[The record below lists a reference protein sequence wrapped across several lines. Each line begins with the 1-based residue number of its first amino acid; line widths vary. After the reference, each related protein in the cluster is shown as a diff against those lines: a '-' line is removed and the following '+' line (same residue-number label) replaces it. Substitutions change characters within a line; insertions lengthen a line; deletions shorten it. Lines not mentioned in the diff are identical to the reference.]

1 MMTCNDALEL
11 DQLIGDT
18 MSLFERPGYQ
28 WRETY
33 FVLFD
38 VARRPQAEPLS
49 AAVAQLNKRFQI
61 EDIRGNE
68 SGLFESMTVISPDDF
83 AAMDIS
89 CVVGEEVEE
98 QLPLLQ
104 DELKANVDS
113 DEERQLVER
122 IGSSTARFDVFHF
135 EQQVADPG
143 DSEEPDFMDPGGV
156 LVVLERLAEICDGV
170 VVDPQSA
177 SLL

>member
-1 MMTCNDALEL
+1 
-11 DQLIGDT
+11 

-38 VARRPQAEPLS
+38 VAKRPNAESLS
-49 AAVAQLNKRFQI
+49 AAVAKLNKRFVI
-61 EDIRGNE
+61 EDIRANE
-68 SGLFESMTVISPDDF
+68 AGQIESMTVISPDDF

-104 DELKANVDS
+104 DELKANVDT
-113 DEERQLVER
+113 DEERSLIDQ
-122 IGSSTARFDVFHF
+122 IGSSTARLDIFHF
-135 EQQVADPG
+135 EQQVADLG
-143 DSEEPDFMDPGGV
+143 DGEEPDFMDPGGV

-177 SLL
+177 TLL

>member
-1 MMTCNDALEL
+1 
-11 DQLIGDT
+11 
-18 MSLFERPGYQ
+18 MSLFERSGYQ

-38 VARRPQAEPLS
+38 VKNRPNAEKLS
-49 AAVAQLNKRFQI
+49 AEVARLNKRFQI
-61 EDIRGNE
+61 EDIRANDEGRIA
-68 SGLFESMTVISPDDF
+68 SMTVISPDDF
-83 AAMDIS
+83 AAMDIT
-89 CVVGEEVEE
+89 CIVGEEVEE

-113 DEERQLVER
+113 DEEREQIER
-122 IGSSTARFDVFHF
+122 LAASTARFDVFHF
-135 EQQVADPG
+135 EKQMGDGG
-143 DSEEPDFMDPGGV
+143 DSDEPEFLDPGGV
-156 LVVLERLAEICDGV
+156 LMVLERLADLCDGI